1 MGHIDTPI
9 DRHTDTPMYQIFE
22 YRFTFFLIRVGGSA
36 PHINKISWNIKE
48 YRGIAQSWSVLEAR
62 WIYENIIAYW
72 GILWNSVAYQSL
84 GTVTAHTG
92 ISWNVEQFNGI
103 TWNTM
108 VSWSV
113 CLGSSLIMLEHHGT
127 SRNPMNNYDVSWSA
141 LEVSE

>member
-1 MGHIDTPI
+1 M
-9 DRHTDTPMYQIFE
+9 
-22 YRFTFFLIRVGGSA
+22 
-36 PHINKISWNIKE
+36 
-48 YRGIAQSWSVLEAR
+48 
-62 WIYENIIAYW
+62 
-72 GILWNSVAYQSL
+72 AYQSL

-127 SRNPMNNYDVSWSA
+127 SQNPMNDYDVSWSA
-141 LEVSE
+141 LVVNILEYY